1 MWRPR
6 KLRLYLGV
14 WARVKRR
21 LWRLM
26 LRFIISLR
34 NSSGE
39 FRGDPRGEFLG
50 DPPGEPALDLGMSL
64 RSLVNL
70 WSCAMSSSSDSSELS
85 VHSSL
90 MAVGLSVHL
99 GLAKTGSKCKSSRLH
114 QTSWCHDS
122 FLICSRWSY
131 CLRSSPHVH
140 MLEQILGLSMVSPN
154 ASPQTHGTSEHL
166 QPRLLSLLETFSFC
180 AHRDHIDCCARRG
193 KKPSNINV
201 YVLALPPS
209 LLPAHF
215 VYITA
220 KPSLSPTKYGHL
232 IYREVK
238 RDRSPPSCSIS
249 CIPPS
254 SRDQGYCSST
264 SYCAP

>member
-1 MWRPR
+1 M
-6 KLRLYLGV
+6 
-14 WARVKRR
+14 
-21 LWRLM
+21 
-26 LRFIISLR
+26 
-34 NSSGE
+34 
-39 FRGDPRGEFLG
+39 
-50 DPPGEPALDLGMSL
+50 
-64 RSLVNL
+64 
-70 WSCAMSSSSDSSELS
+70 
-85 VHSSL
+85 HSSL

-99 GLAKTGSKCKSSRLH
+99 GLAKTGSNCESSRLH

-131 CLRSSPHVH
+131 CLRSSPRVH
-140 MLEQILGLSMVSPN
+140 MFEQILSLSMVSKRLPPKHME
-154 ASPQTHGTSEHL
+154 PQSTSSSDFYL
-166 QPRLLSLLETFSFC
+166 YWKPLSSVRIEIISTAVLG
-180 AHRDHIDCCARRG
+180 G

-201 YVLALPPS
+201 YVVALPPS

-238 RDRSPPSCSIS
+238 RDGSPPSCSIS

-254 SRDQGYCSST
+254 SRDQDYCSST